1 MATTTRSREI
11 DPELMTS
18 RMFAQVFQA
27 YVECTAEIQSLI
39 RDMVEIVNDPSAT
52 EDEKLMACSTIA
64 ESLFPSRHHGQ
75 MGVDLEQAERLD
87 VERSRE
93 IKDVHASM
101 DRQEE
106 HFADRVLAPM
116 RERDMTQAQLAN
128 ACEIGQPAVSNL
140 LSRRSRPQRRT
151 VEKIARSSRC
161 RNVRNLA
168 GRRYAIIIPPRPIPP
183 RPPIE
188 AGAFFAQSMP
198 HSMAQPR
205 VRQVLEDK
213 KDGHTTHVST

>member
-27 YVECTAEIQSLI
+27 YVECTVEIQSLI

-75 MGVDLEQAERLD
+75 LGVDLEQAERLD
-87 VERSRE
+87 AERCSRE

-106 HFADRVLAPM
+106 HFADRVLALM
-116 RERDMTQAQLAN
+116 RQRDMTQAQLAN

-151 VEKIARSSRC
+151 VEKIARALGVATSEIWPEGDTPS
-161 RNVRNLA
+161 
-168 GRRYAIIIPPRPIPP
+168 
-183 RPPIE
+183 
-188 AGAFFAQSMP
+188 
-198 HSMAQPR
+198 
-205 VRQVLEDK
+205 
-213 KDGHTTHVST
+213 

>member
-27 YVECTAEIQSLI
+27 YVECTEEIQNLI
-39 RDMVEIVNDPSAT
+39 RDMAEIVNDTTAN

-64 ESLFPSRHHGQ
+64 EALFPSRHDGHL
-75 MGVDLEQAERLD
+75 GVDLEQAERLD
-87 VERSRE
+87 AERSRE
-93 IKDVHASM
+93 GKGVHTSM

-106 HFADRVLAPM
+106 HFADRVVALM
-116 RERDMTQAQLAN
+116 RERNMTQAQLAS

-151 VEKIARSSRC
+151 VEKIARALG
-161 RNVRNLA
+161 V
-168 GRRYAIIIPPRPIPP
+168 AISEIWPESETP
-183 RPPIE
+183 
-188 AGAFFAQSMP
+188 A
-198 HSMAQPR
+198 
-205 VRQVLEDK
+205 
-213 KDGHTTHVST
+213 

>member
-27 YVECTAEIQSLI
+27 YVECTVEIQSLI

-75 MGVDLEQAERLD
+75 LGVDLEQAERLD
-87 VERSRE
+87 AERCSRE

-106 HFADRVLAPM
+106 HFADRVLALM
-116 RERDMTQAQLAN
+116 RQARHDASPTGQRLRDWSARCLQL
-128 ACEIGQPAVSNL
+128 
-140 LSRRSRPQRRT
+140 T
-151 VEKIARSSRC
+151 VPSEPTTAPHGGENRKSSRC

-205 VRQVLEDK
+205 VRQVLGDK
-213 KDGHTTHVST
+213 KDGHTT

>member
-1 MATTTRSREI
+1 METKTRSRDI

-27 YVECTAEIQSLI
+27 YVECTEEIQRLV

-52 EDEKLMACSTIA
+52 EDEKHMACSTIA
-64 ESLFPSRHHGQ
+64 EALFPSRHGGQ
-75 MGVDLEQAERLD
+75 LGVDLEEAERLD
-87 VERSRE
+87 AEHSRE
-93 IKDVHASM
+93 VKDVHASM

-106 HFADRVLAPM
+106 HFADRVLSLM

-151 VEKIARSSRC
+151 VEKIAKALGVPSSEIWPEG
-161 RNVRNLA
+161 NTS
-168 GRRYAIIIPPRPIPP
+168 
-183 RPPIE
+183 E
-188 AGAFFAQSMP
+188 
-198 HSMAQPR
+198 
-205 VRQVLEDK
+205 
-213 KDGHTTHVST
+213 